1 MPAMT
6 WVLITSRV
14 DLLQKA
20 LERVEIKMPWRL
32 DNAAPASTFWRS
44 LLI

>member
-20 LERVEIKMPWRL
+20 FERVEIK
-32 DNAAPASTFWRS
+32 NA
-44 LLI
+44 LLS